1 MEEVNVHERVT
12 QQQPTLPLVSKN
24 MKLSCVEF
32 KFESHLSCR
41 DAHRDPL
48 DSMDLLLE
56 LLVDLSELV
65 DLQYV

>member
-1 MEEVNVHERVT
+1 MPYLSRY
-12 QQQPTLPLVSKN
+12 PTDSDSIWVK
-24 MKLSCVEF
+24 
-32 KFESHLSCR
+32 SHLSCR

-48 DSMDLLLE
+48 DGMDLLLE